1 MYSRDLRTR
10 LASDFAWSLNLTH
23 SGSDCYDSLGD
34 TWRTLLP
41 ESNSSESTF
50 AMTSVQAKLL
60 ENLEACFVC
69 GEPVLLV
76 GDTGTGKTALV
87 QEFARQQRIP
97 HERFIVYN
105 FNDQSDASDILGQVS
120 PIDTLAPV
128 HGLREL
134 WLGLMQRSRDRG
146 MDSAGCL
153 KLVMGLE
160 KLYAGQKWKEY
171 LNNMQRVSSTFEGF
185 FREKFSKG
193 EGEVDSLALE
203 WLAFRQQ
210 AEAVA
215 ERMSAYINLPP
226 EKRKQAIEFRY
237 QEGLLIKALRE
248 GMWLVLDEI
257 NLAPLDVLHRLHSLF
272 DPADS
277 QEGSGFVVIED
288 GGRIVERHPDFRVFA
303 CMNPPAI
310 HGPVAGAN
318 VGKKDLPRSVRQR
331 FTEIFVDELQLAS
344 DLEMVVRVHLRRKNR
359 DEKAMQV
366 ESAIRSVGPRLVKF
380 YQAMRHEILNSGRFV
395 CSFGDAPTV
404 SLRTLTRILQFA
416 VSVSDRKHLKLKLPE
431 AVAEGVMAMI
441 GSPLQP
447 ESVTS
452 LMLLLAEHGMKPRP
466 LLASKADAKPDKQRF
481 RQAKAE
487 VPDPLTRASVE
498 IHDDYVLVEGHPIKR
513 GPLPLRIEVA
523 EREFIVTESV
533 RKQVGECA
541 RLLSGGRYPLLLE
554 GLTSAG
560 KTSLVEYLCR
570 LTGHTFLRINNHE
583 HTDIQEYIGQHVPDP
598 VTGLMVFEEGPLVKA
613 ARNGDWIVLD
623 ELNLA
628 PSEVLESLNRLL
640 DDNRELVVPGT
651 GAIVRAHDDF
661 MLFATQNPAG
671 NVYGGRKVLSRALR
685 NRFVEVHVSSKTLAE
700 LQTLL
705 EKRCQLPTS
714 DCKRMVAVY
723 NELHK
728 IRLSSAVFNSEVM
741 TIRGLLRWG
750 RRWSS
755 FRNIQRADEG
765 WNDQEITRELARE
778 GYFLFAESLRDEGDK
793 TLVMNVLRKCVN
805 KEFEVNWVTD
815 AVVLNV
821 MSMFQEAVTNT
832 PTEELPSCLTS
843 RGLLTFTEGMCRL
856 VGLVQR
862 CILYD
867 EPVLVCGETGAGK
880 TTAIQVLAWLHDRPL
895 KILNCHQNTE
905 TADIIGSLTP
915 TQSSDFTVE
924 EDGRKRRRVNAKQKA
939 LAMFQW
945 QDGPL
950 TSSMRQGNYF
960 LLDEISL
967 TDDAVLE
974 RFNSVLEPSRFLTL
988 VEKGSTSQQRTDEER
1003 ASLLLDALR
1012 SMPENEVEHVK
1023 AHATFRI
1030 FATMNPGGDY
1040 GKKELSPALRD
1051 RMTELWCPAV
1061 EFDSSDMRELL
1072 ASRLPELPMRASLGR
1087 AIQEMI
1093 VWFNSEARHPVSIRE
1108 ALVWADFVHSWKGD
1122 CAEGF
1127 VHGGLSTLVDGL
1139 GTGNELL
1146 GNGKSI
1152 GLVLLSPSVEA
1163 AEVPAFDKTLSQ
1175 SRATARLLWC
1185 ARTFL
1190 GCIPSLGDWVPHV
1203 SATEVS
1209 VGPFCATGPGRG
1221 ERPPPKF
1228 TFSSPTTK
1236 ANLTRLLRSMHTPRA
1251 VLLEGSPGVGKTS
1264 LVCSLAEF
1272 IGQPVTKVNVS
1283 EHTDVGDLLGYVLPK
1298 TDNDD
1303 FLEFAWQDG
1312 VLLTAMKEGRW
1323 IILDELNLANQQVL
1337 ESLNALLD
1345 HRREVFVPQIDRT
1358 IHCAP
1363 SFRLFATQNPLCEG
1377 GGRKGLPRSFLNRF
1391 SRIMVDALSSEDLN
1405 CIGCAMYPNIAE
1417 TTIKQIIDVVHVFSQ
1432 ASFRGSWEWNLRDVL
1447 RILALVERRKPTPN
1461 PGSSVAMLA
1470 MSRLKC
1476 PRDRS
1481 YASDAI
1487 RKTFVCRVDFSP
1499 AAVREILCH
1508 GLPESVLTQLAV
1520 PPLPERTDVP
1530 LESDCLPIATPK
1542 PFMLKELEAV
1552 AHSVRVGIEL
1562 AWPVLLTGNPM
1573 SGKATLVRQIALEN
1587 HATLIE
1593 IFLTESVDAV
1603 ELLGSFEQLQTSGD
1617 SIKFGWVDGN
1627 FVRAVESGQWV
1638 LFRHAHMAPAAV
1650 LDRLNSILEAGGELL
1665 ITECGEPRQLRPHPE
1680 FRCFFT
1686 AQGVTG
1692 ISRAL
1697 RNRCHE
1703 VDIGLPTLWGVPC
1716 GPHRDLL
1723 SGWDDLGARILTQIP
1738 LEGIPGVEPLLDGDT
1753 LVVPAQ
1759 LALTAADLYD
1769 AYKVARK
1776 HGSAD
1781 VSYMAALIFLLH
1793 LTLHRF
1799 ADSPQVRSRMPAIE
1813 TLPDLAQ
1820 AHRSQIVSLVRLLA
1834 LGDDPWAA
1842 FTQSFRGA
1850 LPTAEP
1856 LRAIFR
1862 AGVRLCSS
1870 EDLIGRL
1877 KPLLD
1882 VDDPIERCFAV
1893 MEAVDCPIEKS
1904 SLARGL
1910 LLDAQTSDVPRV
1922 LSALSSRLPAGLLR
1936 HPALVASVGAMLPA
1950 SACYPSVQAAFVDGD
1965 RNLVSWA
1972 RLYEASVVFCVSP
1985 HWQTLENPAFTINGQ
2000 LHVTAVEAIRRLER
2014 RRLLPGPLVGV
2025 FGIQFWME
2033 LEFTID
2039 PRWDVGEIEQA
2050 SLALR
2055 SLSWLLHHLVVDV
2068 PPFALDGNAIAYKHE
2083 LSGSVSRCRDA
2094 ASMLSRSSFSAPAAR
2109 AALQADIA
2117 SLAVSKE
2124 TPLDRAFYPST
2135 RELPQVAIMKAVVS
2149 GLFGAALPDRRFV
2162 ESVYLTTLSPE
2173 KLRTLKYSYGL
2184 TDQGVHLKGLTVA
2197 TRFLGLCEVAEALQ
2211 HQRKS
2216 DKAFAM
2222 QSMLCTQLLAPL
2234 RSPVN
2239 QTTSRLTGV
2248 AHSPGTALTT
2258 AVGLFSLMSVVEEV
2272 GHFSRYAGN
2281 NSLRATQ
2288 RLQSAVKLLSLANLP
2303 LDEILPVF
2311 ELPTFVQL
2319 LGAWMA
2325 YLWTAQDGCD
2335 MDITNRLLQKCSS
2348 LAFKLITPSPEASR
2362 GPGCP
2367 QLTSWVT
2374 WEDSLALYGPV
2385 FKEEISV
2392 PTTSSLSLG
2401 EVSPF
2406 ISADFVCPFGASFV
2420 EMSKECGMVHL
2431 PCIRRTLRLLQRRL
2445 AFQQPS
2451 ANWSDVSSLL
2461 PHVASLLDFPD
2472 VADRPLPELTFA
2484 IEARLAAV
2492 TDNNPTGLMTRAI
2505 LASLLRLAEA
2515 SDDSIWVPLLQ
2526 TCIGVWR
2533 LLQDP
2538 CCSQSVSKALSSV
2551 LLESRT
2557 RLLEY
2562 FALQMDQVEREELR
2576 QRLFRMETGR
2586 MPSASGACGEDFKQT
2601 ALWIRS
2607 VLSEHVVRRD
2617 PLRWSDLPTSMLK
2630 HLEESEAEPTLPVQ
2644 ETNPVLEMLLQR
2656 GETKRLKRTIASL
2669 ESSSHTEDLLA
2680 SHQKWCREMGHQFD
2694 MEREIHSLLQDQK
2707 AFLQDAVFDPNS
2719 GIWNS
2724 LAVPLQRFATEG
2736 SAGLLDAFPAAFA
2749 VMGRFRQLLG
2759 GYVQRSTKRY
2769 PFFRDLAI
2777 PIETAGSMVVQGMD
2791 QLCSQLSP
2799 EAVALQSKLKGTS
2812 DALIGH
2818 VACFGK
2824 QPLLGLS
2831 QAVSIHFAVDET
2843 ATEERNEEAITV
2855 AVQQS
2860 KVADL
2865 KRRVVFKPIL
2875 SPILDPQSLLTLTQW
2890 GLSWLATYHNHCR
2903 HLSERGATQAV
2914 IKLVSSLGFLC
2925 VEVERHARE
2934 EETRKLQGFLQD
2946 HVGRAT
2952 DVAGITENH
2961 VWWEGT
2967 RQEER
2972 KELLDTLFPNADS
2985 TSVLDRLQIPES
2997 ALGSHQEVY
3006 NHYET
3011 GVEEKDIGTAPVHL
3025 TNQGPFAL
3033 TRAHV
3038 EHVVEM
3044 LLDAVAPVGEAPS
3057 ELAYKKAMGLGIH
3070 VTSKIMRHALNSRP
3084 TPQNIESLHVL
3095 TLGALRSEEALFL
3108 QERLTKEAEEEMHL
3122 IRTLMKDDTVVALAP
3137 LAGESDEEVQ
3147 LRVDREEYLRERA
3160 RKVKFKE
3167 LQRSLRNT
3175 MKLHKSAASSF
3186 YADANPTLVAPSWNV
3201 VQSLLIRVDE
3211 VGCVAQCS
3219 FVSIASP
3226 YPSTVA
3232 EDSRVRRSSGALGS
3246 ATVL

>member
-303 CMNPPAI
+303 CMNPPSI
-310 HGPVAGAN
+310 HGPVAGSN

-331 FTEIFVDELQLAS
+331 FTEIFVDELTLAS
-344 DLEMVVRVHLRRKNR
+344 DLEMIVRVHLRRKNR

-366 ESAIRSVGPRLVKF
+366 ENSIRSISPSLVKF
-380 YQAMRHEILNSGRFV
+380 YQAMRREILTSGRFI

-447 ESVTS
+447 ESVIS
-452 LMLLLAEHGMKPRP
+452 LMQLLAEHGMKPRP
-466 LLASKADAKPDKQRF
+466 LLASRADAKPDKNQRF

-487 VPDPLTRASVE
+487 VSRPMTQAAVE
-498 IHDDYVLVEGHPIKR
+498 VHDDYVLVEGHPIKR

-523 EREFIVTESV
+523 EREFIVTDSV
-533 RKQVGECA
+533 RKQVAECA

-598 VTGLMVFEEGPLVKA
+598 VTGLMIFEEGPLVKA

-685 NRFVEVHVSSKTLAE
+685 NRFVEVHVSSKTLVE

-755 FRNIQRADEG
+755 FRNIQHAEEG
-765 WNDQEITRELARE
+765 WNDQEVTRELARE
-778 GYFLFAESLRDEGDK
+778 GYFLFAEGLRDEGDK
-793 TLVMNVLRKCVN
+793 TLVMNVLRRCVN

-815 AVVLNV
+815 PLVLNV
-821 MSMFQEAVTNT
+821 RSMFQEAVKNT

-880 TTAIQVLAWLHDRPL
+880 TTAIQVLAWLHERPL

-905 TADIIGSLTP
+905 TADIIGSLAP

-924 EDGRKRRRVNAKQKA
+924 EHGRKRRRVNAKQKA

-950 TSSMRQGNYF
+950 TASMRQGNYF

-988 VEKGSTSQQRTDEER
+988 VEKGSTSQQRTDEDK

-1012 SMPENEVEHVK
+1012 SVPENEVEHVK
-1023 AHATFRI
+1023 AHATFRL

-1061 EFDSSDMRELL
+1061 EFDSPDMRELL
-1072 ASRLPELPMRASLGR
+1072 ASRLPEVPMRASLGR

-1108 ALVWADFVHSWKGD
+1108 ALVWADFIHSWKGD

-1146 GNGKSI
+1146 GDGKSI
-1152 GLVLLSPSVEA
+1152 GLVLIGPSVEA

-1185 ARTFL
+1185 AHTFL
-1190 GCIPSLGDWVPHV
+1190 GCTPSLGSWDPHV
-1203 SATEVS
+1203 TSTEVS

-1228 TFSSPTTK
+1228 TFLSPTTR

-1298 TDNDD
+1298 TDNED

-1345 HRREVFVPQIDRT
+1345 HRREVYVPQIDRT
-1358 IHCAP
+1358 IRCAP
-1363 SFRLFATQNPLCEG
+1363 TFRLFATQNPLCEG

-1405 CIGCAMYPNIAE
+1405 FIGCAMYPNIAE
-1417 TTIKQIIDVVHVFSQ
+1417 ATIKQIIDVVDVFSQ

-1447 RILALVERRKPTPN
+1447 RILALVERRKPTSN

-1487 RKTFVCRVDFSP
+1487 RKVFSDRLDFSP
-1499 AAVREILCH
+1499 AAFRDMLTH
-1508 GLPESVLTQLAV
+1508 GMPESLMTALAA
-1520 PPLPERTDVP
+1520 PPLPECAELP

-1542 PFMLKELEAV
+1542 PFILKELEAV

-1562 AWPVLLTGNPM
+1562 TWPVLLTGPPM
-1573 SGKATLVRQIALEN
+1573 SGKATLVRQIALEH

-1603 ELLGSFEQLQTSGD
+1603 ELLGSFEQLHSSCD
-1617 SIKFGWVDGN
+1617 SVKFGWVDGN

-1650 LDRLNSILEAGGELL
+1650 LDRLNSILEADGELL

-1686 AQGVTG
+1686 AQGVNG

-1716 GPHRDLL
+1716 GPHRNLL
-1723 SGWDDLGARILTQIP
+1723 SGWDDLATRILTQIP
-1738 LEGIPGVEPLLDGDT
+1738 LEGIPGVEPLVDGDS

-1759 LALTAADLYD
+1759 LSLTAVDLCD
-1769 AYKVARK
+1769 AYRVARR
-1776 HGSAD
+1776 HASVD
-1781 VSYMAALIFLLH
+1781 VSYVAALIFLLH

-1799 ADSPQVRSRMPAIE
+1799 SDSLQVRSRMPTLE
-1813 TLPDLAQ
+1813 TLPDLAHS
-1820 AHRSQIVSLVRLLA
+1820 HRSQIVSLVRLLA

-1842 FTQSFRGA
+1842 FTQSFRGT

-1856 LRAIFR
+1856 LRSIFQ
-1862 AGVRLCSS
+1862 AGVRICSS

-1893 MEAVDCPIEKS
+1893 MEAVDCPIEKA

-1910 LLDAQTSDVPRV
+1910 LLDAQTLDIPRV

-1936 HPALVASVGAMLPA
+1936 HSTLLAGVGAMLPA
-1950 SACYPSVQAAFVDGD
+1950 STCYPSVQAAFVDGERD
-1965 RNLVSWA
+1965 LMSWA
-1972 RLYEASVVFCVSP
+1972 RLYEASVMFCISP
-1985 HWQTLENPAFTINGQ
+1985 HWQTLENPAFTIDGQ

-2014 RRLLPGPLVGV
+2014 RNLLPGPLVGV

-2033 LEFTID
+2033 MEFTVD

-2050 SLALR
+2050 DLALR
-2055 SLSWLLHHLVVDV
+2055 SLSWLLHHLVEEV

-2094 ASMLSRSSFSAPAAR
+2094 ASMLSRSSFSAPAAL
-2109 AALQADIA
+2109 AALHADIT
-2117 SLAVSKE
+2117 SSAVSKE

-2135 RELPQVAIMKAVVS
+2135 RELPQVAVMKAVVS
-2149 GLFGAALPDRRFV
+2149 GLFGAALPDRRLV

-2184 TDQGVHLKGLTVA
+2184 TDQGVDLKGLTLA

-2211 HQRKS
+2211 HQRRS

-2239 QTTSRLTGV
+2239 QTTSRLSGV

-2258 AVGLFSLMSVVEEV
+2258 AVGMFSLMSVVQEV

-2281 NSLRATQ
+2281 NALHATQ

-2311 ELPTFVQL
+2311 DFSTFVQL

-2335 MDITNRLLQKCSS
+2335 MDITDRLLQKCSS
-2348 LAFKLITPSPEASR
+2348 LAFKLLTPSPEASR

-2374 WEDSLALYGPV
+2374 WQDSLALYGPV

-2392 PTTSSLSLG
+2392 PATSNLSLG

-2406 ISADFVCPFGASFV
+2406 ISADFVCPFAASFV

-2451 ANWSDVSSLL
+2451 TNWSDLSSLL
-2461 PHVASLLDFPD
+2461 LHVASFLDFPE
-2472 VADRPLPELTFA
+2472 VANRPLPELTSA

-2492 TDNNPTGLMTRAI
+2492 TDNNPAGLITRAV
-2505 LASLLRLAEA
+2505 LASLLWLADA
-2515 SDDSIWVPLLQ
+2515 SDDSTWVPLLQ
-2526 TCIGVWR
+2526 TCIGMGR

-2538 CCSQSVSKALSSV
+2538 CRSHSVSKALSSV
-2551 LLESRT
+2551 LLESRS

-2562 FALQMDQVEREELR
+2562 FTLQMDQVEREELR

-2586 MPSASGACGEDFKQT
+2586 LPSASGVCAEDFKQT
-2601 ALWIRS
+2601 AVWIRS

-2617 PLRWSDLPTSMLK
+2617 PLQWSDLPTSMSR
-2630 HLEESEAEPTLPVQ
+2630 HIEESEAESTLPVQ
-2644 ETNPVLEMLLQR
+2644 ESNLVLEMLLQR

-2680 SHQKWCREMGHQFD
+2680 NHQKWCREIGHQFG

-2719 GIWNS
+2719 GIWNC
-2724 LAVPLQRFATEG
+2724 LASPLQRVATEG

-2759 GYVQRSTKRY
+2759 GYVQRSIKRY

-2777 PIETAGSMVVQGMD
+2777 PVETAASMVVQGMD
-2791 QLCSQLSP
+2791 QLCCQLSP
-2799 EAVALQSKLKGTS
+2799 EAVALRSQLKGTS
-2812 DALIGH
+2812 DAIIGH
-2818 VACFGK
+2818 VACFGR

-2875 SPILDPQSLLTLTQW
+2875 SPMLDPQSLLTLTQW
-2890 GLSWLATYHNHCR
+2890 GLSWLGTYHNHCR
-2903 HLSERGATQAV
+2903 RFSERSATQAV

-2925 VEVERHARE
+2925 VEVERRARE

-2972 KELLDTLFPNADS
+2972 KELLDTLFPNADT

-3011 GVEEKDIGTAPVHL
+3011 GVEEKDIGTAPLHV

-3038 EHVVEM
+3038 EHVVEL

-3057 ELAYKKAMGLGIH
+3057 ELTYRKAMGLGIH

-3084 TPQNIESLHVL
+3084 TPQNVESLHVL

-3137 LAGESDEEVQ
+3137 LAGESDEEMQ
-3147 LRVDREEYLRERA
+3147 LRVDREDYLRERA

-3167 LQRSLRNT
+3167 LQRSLRNS
-3175 MKLHKSAASSF
+3175 MKLYNSAASSF

-3219 FVSIASP
+3219 FGIHCISLSFH
-3226 YPSTVA
+3226 SC
-3232 EDSRVRRSSGALGS
+3232 
-3246 ATVL
+3246 